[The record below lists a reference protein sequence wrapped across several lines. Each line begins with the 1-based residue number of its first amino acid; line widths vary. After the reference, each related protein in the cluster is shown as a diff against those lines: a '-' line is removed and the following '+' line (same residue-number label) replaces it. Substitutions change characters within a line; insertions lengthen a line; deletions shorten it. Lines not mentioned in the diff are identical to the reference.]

1 MLHAH
6 TLASFTKPL
15 ILSHIFCLSLFTQ
28 MSVTA
33 VYAESFERLK
43 YVTCQSLKAK
53 ITYQIHNAN
62 RNSNNVKIM
71 SLLFVTDY
79 FAPDL
84 CLQHYVA
91 VVSSFPTL

>member
-1 MLHAH
+1 
-6 TLASFTKPL
+6 
-15 ILSHIFCLSLFTQ
+15 
-28 MSVTA
+28 
-33 VYAESFERLK
+33 
-43 YVTCQSLKAK
+43 LKAK

-84 CLQHYVA
+84 CLRHYVA
-91 VVSSFPTL
+91 VVNSFPTL